1 MDPRVRCHGMK
12 AKAIACIGYLWSKYE
27 CFLITAALLL
37 IKRLMQTARL
47 SSLGLVRT
55 RTNCDEAGNY
65 VVPKVSSPRDLFSG
79 PDNMDETV
87 LSSITVSGGGGGVTS
102 YISEYGDVRA
112 L

>member
-1 MDPRVRCHGMK
+1 MSWNE
-12 AKAIACIGYLWSKYE
+12 AKAIGYLWSKYE
-27 CFLITAALLL
+27 CFLTTAALLL
-37 IKRLMQTARL
+37 IKRLKQTARL

-55 RTNCDEAGNY
+55 RTNCDEAGDY
-65 VVPKVSSPRDLFSG
+65 VVPKVLSPRDLFSG

-87 LSSITVSGGGGGVTS
+87 LSSITVSGGGGGDGVTS